1 MGIKN
6 VKIDWINHLVGLLGV
21 LFGVLIAFWL
31 SNWSDEKRA
40 EATLEV
46 ALVNIKSE
54 VSRNDANLDTIFNNN
69 LKLYEFLGKYLKSVD
84 AEMNVTATDQ
94 VWKSLQR
101 QYPEYLE
108 DEGSEVRLD
117 LDLFQLSDV
126 AWSAAHRT
134 DAFSSMDYNL
144 AFALEKSYD
153 LQARLSEFDGSLI
166 NDLKGIN
173 NTRESFLNLYRTLG
187 FALGIATNLRED
199 NYTELMQMIDQY
211 LE

>member
-31 SNWSDEKRA
+31 SNWSNEKRA

-199 NYTELMQMIDQY
+199 NYTELIQMIDQY